1 MFRWQRYKLFLVS
14 LHISSLFC
22 CFVLCKDE
30 FRVEI
35 LVKGNGCG
43 ERFALLAGE
52 TIERSGLA
60 LGEQVGDVGISEQLS
75 CYLLEHWHTGS
86 MTRRSRVLDE
96 REPEAAAY
104 LAPVELDKL
113 GLAAGDAIC
122 IATRRGSITLTA
134 RADQTMPEGMVFV
147 PFAFVEA
154 AANVLTN
161 PALDPFGKIPEFKY
175 AACRLSPA

>member
-22 CFVLCKDE
+22 CFALCKDE

-60 LGEQVGDVGISEQLS
+60 LGKQVGYVGISEQLS
-75 CYLLEHWHTGS
+75 CYLLEYRHT
-86 MTRRSRVLDE
+86 TLLV
-96 REPEAAAY
+96 AASY
-104 LAPVELDKL
+104 DLSEELHGTLLAFRT
-113 GLAAGDAIC
+113 LAAGAES
-122 IATRRGSITLTA
+122 AHRGI
-134 RADQTMPEGMVFV
+134 REDRK
-147 PFAFVEA
+147 AFQ
-154 AANVLTN
+154 
-161 PALDPFGKIPEFKY
+161 
-175 AACRLSPA
+175 

>member
-22 CFVLCKDE
+22 CFALCKDE

-60 LGEQVGDVGISEQLS
+60 LGEQVGDVGTHGFREFELETMMKLNSASKIFRCS
-75 CYLLEHWHTGS
+75 CRG
-86 MTRRSRVLDE
+86 E
-96 REPEAAAY
+96 R
-104 LAPVELDKL
+104 
-113 GLAAGDAIC
+113 
-122 IATRRGSITLTA
+122 
-134 RADQTMPEGMVFV
+134 
-147 PFAFVEA
+147 
-154 AANVLTN
+154 
-161 PALDPFGKIPEFKY
+161 
-175 AACRLSPA
+175 

>member
-22 CFVLCKDE
+22 CFALCKDE

-43 ERFALLAGE
+43 EWFALLAGE

-75 CYLLEHWHTGS
+75 CYLLEHWHTGT
-86 MTRRSRVLDE
+86 MTRRV
-96 REPEAAAY
+96 PELHRAFPNNLVGCTQRMRKNMAY
-104 LAPVELDKL
+104 VMGIK
-113 GLAAGDAIC
+113 
-122 IATRRGSITLTA
+122 
-134 RADQTMPEGMVFV
+134 
-147 PFAFVEA
+147 
-154 AANVLTN
+154 
-161 PALDPFGKIPEFKY
+161 
-175 AACRLSPA
+175 

>member
-14 LHISSLFC
+14 LHISSLFY
-22 CFVLCKDE
+22 CFALYKDE

-75 CYLLEHWHTGS
+75 CYQLEHRHTALL
-86 MTRRSRVLDE
+86 V
-96 REPEAAAY
+96 AASYY
-104 LAPVELDKL
+104 LSEELHGPL
-113 GLAAGDAIC
+113 LALRTL
-122 IATRRGSITLTA
+122 ATGILVAEKSVTT
-134 RADQTMPEGMVFV
+134 
-147 PFAFVEA
+147 
-154 AANVLTN
+154 
-161 PALDPFGKIPEFKY
+161 
-175 AACRLSPA
+175 

>member
-22 CFVLCKDE
+22 CFALCKDE

-60 LGEQVGDVGISEQLS
+60 LGKQVGDVGISEQLS
-75 CYLLEHWHTGS
+75 CYLLEHWHTALL
-86 MTRRSRVLDE
+86 V
-96 REPEAAAY
+96 AASYY
-104 LAPVELDKL
+104 LSEELHGTL
-113 GLAAGDAIC
+113 LAF
-122 IATRRGSITLTA
+122 R
-134 RADQTMPEGMVFV
+134 
-147 PFAFVEA
+147 
-154 AANVLTN
+154 NW
-161 PALDPFGKIPEFKY
+161 
-175 AACRLSPA
+175 

>member
-22 CFVLCKDE
+22 CFALCKDE

-60 LGEQVGDVGISEQLS
+60 LGEQVGDVVGISEQLS
-75 CYLLEHWHTGS
+75 CYLLEHWHTALL
-86 MTRRSRVLDE
+86 V
-96 REPEAAAY
+96 AASYY
-104 LAPVELDKL
+104 LSEELHGPL
-113 GLAAGDAIC
+113 LALRTL
-122 IATRRGSITLTA
+122 ATGILVAEKSVAT
-134 RADQTMPEGMVFV
+134 
-147 PFAFVEA
+147 
-154 AANVLTN
+154 
-161 PALDPFGKIPEFKY
+161 
-175 AACRLSPA
+175 

>member
-22 CFVLCKDE
+22 CLVLCKDE

-60 LGEQVGDVGISEQLS
+60 LGKQVGDVGISEQLS
-75 CYLLEHWHTGS
+75 CYLLEYRHTALL
-86 MTRRSRVLDE
+86 V
-96 REPEAAAY
+96 AASYY
-104 LAPVELDKL
+104 LSEELHSAL
-113 GLAAGDAIC
+113 LAFRTLAAGILVAEKSV
-122 IATRRGSITLTA
+122 AT
-134 RADQTMPEGMVFV
+134 
-147 PFAFVEA
+147 
-154 AANVLTN
+154 
-161 PALDPFGKIPEFKY
+161 
-175 AACRLSPA
+175 